1 MLWDDSDSNYKKDQ
15 LTEIIIKCIIKVHSI
30 LGPGFLESIYRK
42 ALMIELKKNNLK
54 FETEKEIVISYENKE
69 VGKHRLDILV
79 DDKIVI
85 ELKTVEELNKAHYA
99 QIKSYLKGAQLKI
112 GLLVNFSKEKADYRR
127 IEE

>member
-1 MLWDDSDSNYKKDQ
+1 
-15 LTEIIIKCIIKVHSI
+15 
-30 LGPGFLESIYRK
+30 
-42 ALMIELKKNNLK
+42 
-54 FETEKEIVISYENKE
+54 